1 MLSIRRSWRWNW
13 IPLDRDQCAGSF
25 RQSGTRG
32 GNSTDLLNATHL
44 QKTVFGNPINTMTQ
58 LERFFTAKIARI
70 EAPAS
75 EDAGKPMAGKVPPFQ
90 PVE

>member
-1 MLSIRRSWRWNW
+1 M
-13 IPLDRDQCAGSF
+13 
-25 RQSGTRG
+25 
-32 GNSTDLLNATHL
+32 AT
-44 QKTVFGNPINTMTQ
+44 VIEYYVPETQ

-90 PVE
+90 LVE